1 MVSKYSLRYH
11 GGNITY
17 AKTFNDKVNKIL
29 KHSNKCVIVVF
40 KFKLCLH
47 IFMYTYTERLYKTYL
62 YLFICNNVHHNRN
75 RINQIILK
83 FSTLLSVVPK
93 HYIFS
98 V

>member
-47 IFMYTYTERLYKTYL
+47 IFMYAYTERLYKTYL
-62 YLFICNNVHHNRN
+62 YLFICNNVHHTG
-75 RINQIILK
+75 IASIK
-83 FSTLLSVVPK
+83 SF
-93 HYIFS
+93 
-98 V
+98 